1 MRAVQPRRL
10 VHAFNLFV
18 AFSFTVM
25 ADPVSSVTYAIE
37 AALAALEGD
46 ARDLVLTMGLVIA
59 AVAVV
64 AATYDQLIRRYPDGG
79 GAARSLGEAFGEGWA
94 FLPLGALLVDF
105 TLTIAVSCSAAA
117 SAAIAYLPEAAPWRV
132 PLALGLAVAVAAACL
147 LGHRGRVVFAT
158 VTLAFGALALVV
170 LALGFDAPATATAA
184 TRTAPPLLENAAL
197 GAALLAMPL
206 GMALATGIEAPTS
219 AIAQLG
225 QLGDRGRELFGR
237 LTVWLLV
244 GILAVLTLG
253 FAALAVRLGVGVPGE
268 ETTLLAE
275 IARTA
280 TGGGIEFAAFQG
292 VSALL
297 LVAASASAFLA
308 GSGIL
313 KALATPG
320 RDGVGLLPRRL
331 AKVNGAYAPPWGLTL
346 LLGAALVLL
355 LASGA
360 DEQVL
365 VQFYAVAVFASFLGA
380 TVGAT
385 VLFRRER
392 RWAPFAIA
400 VAGVTI
406 VAGVLAVNLLRIDA
420 VVALLAALAVSAF
433 LWRRWVAHGRPAG
446 PSRADVSHEVATPRA

>member
-1 MRAVQPRRL
+1 MRAVRPRRL

-37 AALAALEGD
+37 AALGALEGD
-46 ARDLVLTMGLVIA
+46 ARDLVLTMGLVIG
-59 AVAVV
+59 AVAVI

-105 TLTIAVSCSAAA
+105 TLTVAVSLSAAAA
-117 SAAIAYLPEAAPWRV
+117 SAAIAYLPELAPWRL

-170 LALGFDAPATATAA
+170 LALGFDTASAPAAA
-184 TRTAPPLLENAAL
+184 RPRLVGDAAL
-197 GAALLAMPL
+197 AAALLAMPL

-253 FAALAVRLGVGVPGE
+253 FAALAVRLGIGVPQE

-275 IARTA
+275 IARAA
-280 TGGGIEFAAFQG
+280 TGGGVGFAAFQA

-297 LVAASASAFLA
+297 LVAAAASAFLA

-320 RDGVGLLPRRL
+320 RGGAGLLPARL
-331 AKVNGAYAPPWGLTL
+331 AQVNGAYAPPWGLTV

-355 LASGA
+355 IASGA

-380 TVGAT
+380 TVGAA

-392 RWAPFAIA
+392 RWVPSAIA
-400 VAGVTI
+400 FAGATI

-420 VVALLAALAVSAF
+420 VIALLAAVSISAY

-446 PSRADVSHEVATPRA
+446 PSRADVSHDVAAPRV